1 MAWEST
7 EVATKKEIEKI
18 LAESKP
24 EKVKIDNPVKSKV
37 KMNYN
42 SSKNQEIKRKFVERE
57 VLYCVSSLIYE
68 LAKKDEYFEELMPVL
83 QQPDYDAAISEII
96 REESEEDV
104 LGYLGIAHKDNIQET
119 IDNMFNSDKEDMC
132 NHFYAEPEDIEAL
145 EHWIVSDWLAKKLE
159 AQDEM
164 ITHDF
169 LGLTIWGR
177 TTSGQAILLDGVISR
192 ICEDLEILEGQKHE
206 WEV

>member
-1 MAWEST
+1 ME
-7 EVATKKEIEKI
+7 
-18 LAESKP
+18 
-24 EKVKIDNPVKSKV
+24 
-37 KMNYN
+37 YN
-42 SSKNQEIKRKFVERE
+42 SSKDQEIERKFVDRE

-68 LAKKDEYFEELMPVL
+68 LSKKDEYFEELIPIL
-83 QQPDYDAAISEII
+83 QQPDYDAAISDII
-96 REESEEDV
+96 DTEPENDV
-104 LGYLGIAHKDNIQET
+104 LDYLGIAHKDNIQET

-159 AQDEM
+159 KQGEM

-169 LGLTIWGR
+169 MGLTIWGR
-177 TTSGQAILLDGVISR
+177 TCSGQSILLDGVISR
-192 ICEDLEILEGQKHE
+192 ICENLEILEGQKHE